1 MAPGS
6 LSPVY
11 LPEIGRCLE
20 GELLL
25 PSWDDLLDALFSHD
39 DTKANLAVEILS
51 GDRPK
56 KILSQPYPCLPK
68 PSSSSKTAFDTST
81 GGIKPSSDALYNVDE
96 IKADALW
103 LSKQVNLDEVEAL
116 RYTVLEWQ
124 YQPESRLREG
134 YSEAE
139 LASLKD
145 ALGSDYVDKQLQ
157 SLQSG
162 ARNDTVFNSQSCR
175 RTRLLRRF
183 LQDKATFLR
192 IRRALLDAS
201 LLPESAL
208 SVPSQVRVLARD
220 LKPEARESL
229 DEDVEAGLEGIQ
241 GQLHELQGG
250 RKWDIDEAQ
259 TPILNDMADTVCL
272 QNIGTI
278 LEIVLLQV
286 RQSKDTVSSDTLLH
300 WLQFMS
306 SVGFFS
312 SFTSQLAVQLEAIQK
327 LQALGS
333 FVLAA
338 LLDLA
343 STIASLNETAS
354 SGQPA
359 GPSRIGEYF
368 YDIDSF
374 HEIHEILFNQTT
386 IGNTQAG
393 LAILPWAIILHQIW
407 IIANAVKEARESH
420 HAQKA
425 IDGVTSSDSA
435 TGRRSS
441 ASSGASIQQSIFEDL
456 LDRIPT
462 SSNEDPSSPLLD
474 TVIDQCNVFDYIA
487 FLSTSKSDNMAV
499 LSAYKL
505 QTLQELVTVSQSF
518 LGYTPEL
525 VIAQLALLSNTSTDS
540 SKKWQYDPAV
550 DFVEDKFLLEGFY
563 DVSAARFPYECLP
576 FLQFSRA
583 LAKANVFNDQ
593 GSHFV
598 EYRLRNLTTFT
609 QAAVRDIKY
618 KIIREDESDSY
629 VALENPVNMLDLT
642 KTKILGYT
650 GQNTQSLSILPA
662 DVTGQVISDPDSQTK
677 IIRWQ
682 TDFSGLA
689 YIGQLLEIH
698 YMRMLSTCL
707 SPHEDSQAVVSEC
720 ISLLTTLLSTII
732 SNTADDRSREEV
744 QQHCNSILGE
754 TSSHLHTDANVVSLI
769 FELLE
774 QELQS
779 FRQRS
784 VSTFDCRILLACV
797 DFVVILCKIQPH
809 LVWSGINRTSLLGR
823 QLSSTYIVGIVSAV
837 EIPLRSFD
845 VLESCARLYEALVQL
860 ALQSQSHT
868 LARIPSSSARRA
880 SMLPTATRMQ
890 TSILLSSTNIM
901 FDILQGIPDWSFRSA
916 EQQTRISAIIT
927 GSFANV
933 IRFAYDVGDALSS
946 PVSAGNVFVEA
957 AKFII
962 SSFRSESFND
972 VAIMPIAKSLFKA
985 GTSSDLFTRSEDLVN
1000 SEIGSTLSL
1009 ATLLTRYGL
1018 LLGLPLSS
1026 AEMHIFNAIP
1036 SLVRILQDREPVR
1049 TQCCT
1054 LIRAVMTYADRHQP
1068 SSLLGHLGSVSCIDL
1083 LHTMKHIGLSAQSPE
1098 QRSESWKFL
1107 TMLVKDS
1114 QQWFAMV
1121 ALTGAAPDGSRRTLS
1136 EESPK
1141 KCFRGKNL
1149 LQIAIEELDNIHDL
1163 PQVVG
1168 ISILE
1173 FLLEAQQNWA
1183 WVTNELNL
1191 SQDFFSKLVSFV
1203 AEDAPRQNDETDF
1216 ARHNTIAALVADLS
1230 NNHLHHAKVARD
1242 LNATKA
1248 FIPLIDWL
1256 RESAIDVSSYN
1267 LSLHRNLRKNFS
1279 DKYSGFSI
1287 TDFKRAGLSERVYGP
1302 TFFYDVDYA
1311 DQVFAGDSRW
1321 RGGGGRSAS
1330 QSYSA
1335 EFQKANTNL
1344 SLVDSE
1350 LKLLLSLQRLCVD
1363 HCRLFTQ
1370 DKELQKVMAHI
1381 VRNCLEANTRLYPEE
1396 VIFDSLFQTRA
1407 DLATALLGE
1416 LISAGAKGD
1425 DFLELVTPAWDAVRA
1440 RNGSYEQAIING
1452 DLTYWRS
1459 TLYILFMTVQFHVR
1473 RKLKP
1478 TTIPGTNKAIVPI
1491 ESTNTAFLEI
1501 TTEVVAKAFETVV
1514 AGIQE
1519 QKLSKTRASEVDES
1533 NIIGPRDVTLLVML
1547 MQAIFRLPSLSQFA
1561 TELSARIVNSG
1572 LISSCLL
1579 LYSWSH
1585 ILAGP
1590 ETETQPRYAEFCV
1603 LLLASISSLPA
1614 VAEHLAVEGVLSRL
1628 LTAKSTESLQRVPG
1642 GALHV
1647 DSRPGCGTLYRIWAT
1662 GIMPLCLNLLH
1673 AVGGAIAPE
1682 ISMFLNQFPNQLL
1695 RASTSFMLTPQTKAD
1710 GTDVLTLTVASEA
1723 GTLAL
1728 ISHILSSYREAGA
1741 SAAVDPLTVLPLK
1754 GYDEH
1759 RKAIA
1764 EDVREILTLKEDVRR
1779 KMTVPSDEREW
1790 SLQNSKE
1797 GDQLDARIVKELKI
1811 ALAAL
1816 RRDDDDDEK

>member
-11 LPEIGRCLE
+11 LPEIGKCLE

-25 PSWDDLLDALFSHD
+25 PSWDDIFDALFSHD

-56 KILSQPYPCLPK
+56 KVLSQSYPSLPK

-81 GGIKPSSDALYNVDE
+81 GGIKPSSDSLYNVDDM
-96 IKADALW
+96 KADALW
-103 LSKQVNLDEVEAL
+103 LSKQVDLDEVEAL
-116 RYTVLEWQ
+116 RYAILEWQ

-139 LASLKD
+139 LTSLKD
-145 ALGSDYVDKQLQ
+145 ALGSDYVDKRLQGLQ
-157 SLQSG
+157 SV
-162 ARNDTVFNSQSCR
+162 ARDDTAFSSQSSCR
-175 RTRLLRRF
+175 MRLARRF
-183 LQDKATFLR
+183 LQDKATLLR
-192 IRRALLDAS
+192 LRRELLDTS
-201 LLPESAL
+201 LLPESAN
-208 SVPSQVRVLARD
+208 SVPSHLRSLSRE
-220 LKPEARESL
+220 LRPEARGSL
-229 DEDVEAGLEGIQ
+229 DEDVEAGLAAIQ
-241 GQLHELQGG
+241 GQLQELQGG
-250 RKWDIDEAQ
+250 REWDIDESQSA
-259 TPILNDMADTVCL
+259 ILNDMADTVCL
-272 QNIGTI
+272 QSIGTT

-286 RQSKDTVSSDTLLH
+286 RQSKSTVSSDTLLH

-306 SVGFFS
+306 SVGFFGT
-312 SFTSQLAVQLEAIQK
+312 FTSQLAVQLEAIQR

-333 FVLAA
+333 FVSAA

-354 SGQPA
+354 FGQSA
-359 GPSRIGEYF
+359 RPSRVGEYF
-368 YDIDSF
+368 FDVDSF
-374 HEIHEILFNQTT
+374 HEIHEILLNQTT
-386 IGNTQAG
+386 TGNTQAS

-407 IIANAVKEARESH
+407 IIANAIKDARESH

-425 IDGVTSSDSA
+425 IDGVATFDGA

-441 ASSGASIQQSIFEDL
+441 ASSNASIQQSIFEDL

-462 SSNEDPSSPLLD
+462 NTNEDPSSALLD
-474 TVIDQCNVFDYIA
+474 AVIDQCHAFEYIA
-487 FLSTSKSDNMAV
+487 FLGTSKCDSSAV

-505 QTLQELVTVSQSF
+505 QTLQDLVTESQSF

-525 VIAQLALLSNTSTDS
+525 VLAQVALLSNTSTDS

-550 DFVEDKFLLEGFY
+550 DFVEDKFLLAGFY

-583 LAKANVFNDQ
+583 LSKANVFNEQ
-593 GSHFV
+593 GMHFV

-609 QAAVRDIKY
+609 QAAVRDIRY

-642 KTKILGYT
+642 QTKLLGYT
-650 GQNTQSLSILPA
+650 GQNTQSLSVLPA
-662 DVTGQVISDPDSQTK
+662 DVTGQVISDPDSQSK

-682 TDFSGLA
+682 IEFSGLA
-689 YIGQLLEIH
+689 YIGQLLELH

-707 SPHEDSQAVVSEC
+707 SPHEDIQAVVSEC

-732 SNTADDRSREEV
+732 SNTADHRSQEEV
-744 QQHCNSILGE
+744 RQHCNSILEE
-754 TSSHLHTDANVVSLI
+754 TSSHLHTDAGVVSLI

-784 VSTFDCRILLACV
+784 VSTFDCRILLSCV
-797 DFVVILCKIQPH
+797 DFIVILCKIQPH
-809 LVWSGINRTSLLGR
+809 LIWPGVNRTSLLGR
-823 QLSSTYIVGIVSAV
+823 QSSSTYILGIVSAV
-837 EIPLRSFD
+837 EIPQRSFD

-860 ALQSQSHT
+860 TLQSQSHT
-868 LARIPSSSARRA
+868 SIKIPTSSARRVA
-880 SMLPTATRMQ
+880 TLPTATRMQ
-890 TSILLSSTNIM
+890 TSILLSSTQIM
-901 FDILQGIPDWSFRSA
+901 FDAFQGISDWSFRSP
-916 EQQTRISAIIT
+916 EQQSRISAIVA
-927 GSFANV
+927 GSFSNV
-933 IRFAYDVGDALSS
+933 IRFAFDVGDALSS
-946 PVSAGNVFVEA
+946 PAPVGNVFVEA

-962 SSFRSESFND
+962 SSFRNVSFND
-972 VAIMPIAKSLFKA
+972 VAINPIVRCFFKA
-985 GTSSDLFTRSEDLVN
+985 GTAGNILTPPEGLAESEV
-1000 SEIGSTLSL
+1000 SSTLSL

-1018 LLGLPLSS
+1018 LLDLPLSS
-1026 AEMHIFNAIP
+1026 AEMHILNSIP
-1036 SLVRILQDREPVR
+1036 SLVRILQTREPVR
-1049 TQCCT
+1049 TRCCT
-1054 LIRAVMTYADRHQP
+1054 LIRALMTYADQHQP
-1068 SSLLGHLGSVSCIDL
+1068 SSLLGHLGSASSIDF
-1083 LHTMKHIGLSAQSPE
+1083 LHTLKHIGLSAQSPE
-1098 QRSESWKFL
+1098 QRSELWKL
-1107 TMLVKDS
+1107 STMLVKDS

-1121 ALTGAAPDGSRRTLS
+1121 ALTGSAPDGSRRTPS
-1136 EESPK
+1136 EETPK
-1141 KCFRGKNL
+1141 KCFRSKNL
-1149 LQIAIEELDNIHDL
+1149 LQIAMEELADIHNL

-1168 ISILE
+1168 ISVLE

-1183 WVTNELNL
+1183 WVTDELNL
-1191 SQDFFSKLVSFV
+1191 SQDFFSNLVSFI
-1203 AEDAPRQNDETDF
+1203 AESTARQTDETGF
-1216 ARHNTIAALVADLS
+1216 ARHNTIAALVADFS

-1256 RESAIDVSSYN
+1256 RETAIDVSAYN
-1267 LSLHRNLRKNFS
+1267 SSLHTNLRKNFS
-1279 DKYSGFSI
+1279 SKYGGFSI
-1287 TDFKRAGLSERVYGP
+1287 ADFKRTGLSERLYGP
-1302 TFFYDVDYA
+1302 TFFYDVNYA
-1311 DQVFAGDSRW
+1311 DQVFAGDSHW
-1321 RGGGGRSAS
+1321 RGGEGRSAS
-1330 QSYSA
+1330 QSFSA

-1350 LKLLLSLQRLCVD
+1350 LKLLLSFQRLCVD

-1370 DKELQKVMAHI
+1370 DKELQRVMAHI
-1381 VRNCLEANTRLYPEE
+1381 VRSCLEANSRLYPEE
-1396 VIFDSLFQTRA
+1396 AIFDSVFQTRA

-1416 LISAGAKGD
+1416 LISTGAKGD
-1425 DFLELVTPAWDAVRA
+1425 DFLDLVMPAWDAVRA

-1473 RKLKP
+1473 KKLKP
-1478 TTIPGTNKAIVPI
+1478 TTIPGTTTAIVPI
-1491 ESTNTAFLEI
+1491 ESTNTGFLEI
-1501 TTEVVAKAFETVV
+1501 TTEVVAKGFETVV
-1514 AGIQE
+1514 AAIQE
-1519 QKLSKTRASEVDES
+1519 QKLSKSRPSEVDES
-1533 NIIGPRDVTLLVML
+1533 NTIGPRDVTLLVML
-1547 MQAIFRLPSLSQFA
+1547 MQAILRLPSLPQFA
-1561 TELSARIVNSG
+1561 AELSARIVNSG
-1572 LISSCLL
+1572 LIPSSLL

-1603 LLLASISSLPA
+1603 LLLASVSSLPS
-1614 VAEHLAVEGVLSRL
+1614 VAEHLAVEGVMSRL
-1628 LTAKSTESLQRVPG
+1628 LTAKTTESLQRVPG

-1647 DSRPGCGTLYRIWAT
+1647 DTRPGCGSLYRIWAT

-1695 RASTSFMLTPQTKAD
+1695 RASTSFMLTPQTKAE
-1710 GTDVLTLTVASEA
+1710 GTDVLTLTVAGEA

-1741 SAAVDPLTVLPLK
+1741 SAAVDPMTVLPLK

-1764 EDVREILTLKEDVRR
+1764 EDVREILTLKEEVRR

-1790 SLQNSKE
+1790 SLQNSKD
-1797 GDQLDARIVKELKI
+1797 GDQLDARIVKELRI
-1811 ALAAL
+1811 TLAAL
-1816 RRDDDDDEK
+1816 RRDEDDDEK